1 MDLTHKHMLMIR
13 AKLKKLKHELLGHTA
28 SLLSYEGICGTNV
41 VTEGKLKLS
50 THPCSLGSPTAV
62 VTPRWHHCK
71 RAFNS
76 LKVGSL

>member
-41 VTEGKLKLS
+41 VSRRKAE
-50 THPCSLGSPTAV
+50 AV
-62 VTPRWHHCK
+62 QAP
-71 RAFNS
+71 
-76 LKVGSL
+76 L

>member
-28 SLLSYEGICGTNV
+28 SLFSYEGICGTNV

-50 THPCSLGSPTAV
+50 KHHCSLRSHLVGITVNEPL
-62 VTPRWHHCK
+62 TP
-71 RAFNS
+71 
-76 LKVGSL
+76 